1 MKRLTK
7 RWGEQP
13 YPNLAGKVVCE
24 YKECDSTRSCEDCI
38 HGRYK
43 DRLAAIED
51 ILGDEYDIER
61 LRNLVE
67 ADKLLGKNVYLSRNE
82 LLELYTLK
90 DPALNE
96 TGVVP
101 LPVIRQNIM
110 DMPAADV
117 VDVVRCRDCVYGFA
131 LQSYPGVLYCRV
143 TAETT
148 PPDGFCHNGG
158 RSNAN

>member
-1 MKRLTK
+1 MND
-7 RWGEQP
+7 
-13 YPNLAGKVVCE
+13 YIS
-24 YKECDSTRSCEDCI
+24 CD
-38 HGRYK
+38 
-43 DRLAAIED
+43 
-51 ILGDEYDIER
+51 
-61 LRNLVE
+61 
-67 ADKLLGKNVYLSRNE
+67 E
-82 LLELYTLK
+82 LLELYTF
-90 DPALNE
+90 DGPINE

-143 TAETT
+143 TAEAT